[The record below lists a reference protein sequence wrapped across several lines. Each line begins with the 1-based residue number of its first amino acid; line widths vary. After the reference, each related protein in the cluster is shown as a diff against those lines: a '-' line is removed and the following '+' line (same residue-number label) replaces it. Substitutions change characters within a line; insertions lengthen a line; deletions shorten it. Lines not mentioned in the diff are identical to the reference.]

1 MLTSKQEFLDRP
13 PLHQPSKME
22 ISLKSVLTSARPD
35 IFCSC
40 RANQSIAH
48 QQPVIIGTNEAK
60 HYYPLSVEFIPV
72 SVENSMVVA
81 Q

>member
-13 PLHQPSKME
+13 PLHQKME
-22 ISLKSVLTSARPD
+22 ISLKSLLTSARPD
-35 IFCSC
+35 LFCSC